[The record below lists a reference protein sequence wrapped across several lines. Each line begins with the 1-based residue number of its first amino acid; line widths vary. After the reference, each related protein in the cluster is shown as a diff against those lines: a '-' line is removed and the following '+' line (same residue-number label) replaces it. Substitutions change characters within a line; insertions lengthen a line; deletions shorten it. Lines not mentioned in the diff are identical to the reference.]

1 MAESPTKFILKFY
14 YDEERFDADG
24 IGDYT
29 AFVGDYEEFTCIEDV
44 EKKLL
49 RDIRNEDGS
58 KPKAKTVKEFCDN
71 HLFELYERKY

>member
-14 YDEERFDADG
+14 YDEERFDANG

-29 AFVGDYEEFTCIEDV
+29 VLVGDYQEFTCIEDV

-58 KPKAKTVKEFCDN
+58 KPKSKTVKEFCEN
-71 HLFELYERKY
+71 HLIELYERKY

>member
-1 MAESPTKFILKFY
+1 MAESPTKFILNFY
-14 YDEERFDADG
+14 YDEERFYADG

-29 AFVGDYEEFTCIEDV
+29 ALVGDYEEFTCIEDV

-58 KPKAKTVKEFCDN
+58 KPKAKTVKEFCEN